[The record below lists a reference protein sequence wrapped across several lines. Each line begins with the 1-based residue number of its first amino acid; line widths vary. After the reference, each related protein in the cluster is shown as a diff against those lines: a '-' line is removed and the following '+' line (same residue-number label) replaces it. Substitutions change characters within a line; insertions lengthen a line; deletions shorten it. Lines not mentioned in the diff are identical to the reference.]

1 MRRQRFLVGCFGL
14 GLLACRVYGVP
25 TAPAAAIFGGS
36 AVGASLLHR
45 EVTGDCLAVCS
56 PGWQCD
62 RDSGL
67 CVESER
73 PGDLVPHRPDAGH
86 EHDDC
91 EEDADGGESLEGGE
105 DCGDGRWDARC
116 ARRLPTGIEAVS
128 VPQ

>member
-1 MRRQRFLVGCFGL
+1 MRRYRFLVGCFGL
-14 GLLACRVYGVP
+14 SLLACRVYGVP

-73 PGDLVPHRPDAGH
+73 SGDIVSHRHDAGPDPDAADLGA
-86 EHDDC
+86 
-91 EEDADGGESLEGGE
+91 ADG
-105 DCGDGRWDARC
+105 
-116 ARRLPTGIEAVS
+116 
-128 VPQ
+128 